1 MLHASGIKGF
11 ADAFQKSFTLDSI
24 VACDPDFDQLVSL
37 EADVD
42 LLHHSIG
49 QAFVADQDD
58 GGEAV
63 SPGFEGLA
71 LKRAELNGHEGLGK
85 SGILDSGA

>member
-42 LLHHSIG
+42 LLHDGIG
-49 QAFVADQDD
+49 QPFVANEHNR
-58 GGEAV
+58 GEAV
-63 SPGFEGLA
+63 CAGFEGLA
-71 LKRAELNGHEGLGK
+71 LKRGECSGHEALDEMK
-85 SGILDSGA
+85 SEF

>member
-42 LLHHSIG
+42 LLHHGIG
-49 QAFVADQDD
+49 QAFVADQDH
-58 GGEAV
+58 GRKAV
-63 SPGFEGLA
+63 CTGFKGLA
-71 LKRAELNGHEGLGK
+71 LKRAELNGHEGLVK
-85 SGILDSGA
+85 SGILGNGA